1 MSRFFSALSCTL
13 LAVAMISVDA
23 EAAYDVASGKAT
35 YDATCAACHNSGLL
49 GAPKLG
55 DKTAWAPRI
64 VQTLDDMVSKSIKG
78 FQGKTGTMP
87 VRGGDAK
94 LTDAQV
100 GNAVAYMVGLVGQS
114 KERGCAPSCQGSSAH
129 EDTCCSLH
137 VTIDS

>member
-35 YDATCAACHNSGLL
+35 YDATCAACHKSGLL

-55 DKTAWAPRI
+55 DKAAWAPRI
-64 VQTLDDMVSKSIKG
+64 VQKLDDMVSKSIQG

-87 VRGGDAK
+87 ARGGDAK

-114 KERGCAPSCQGSSAH
+114 K
-129 EDTCCSLH
+129 
-137 VTIDS
+137 